1 MLLAAQRGVLGHVG
15 VLVRA
20 VGGPLNVLLV
30 NQHLDALL
38 DDGDG
43 GRETS
48 LHTKYKKCI
57 KNKNSSE
64 TV

>member
-1 MLLAAQRGVLGHVG
+1 VEGLGHVG

-20 VGGPLNVLLV
+20 VGSPLNVLFV

-48 LHTKYKKCI
+48 LHTKYKNVK
-57 KNKNSSE
+57 
-64 TV
+64 